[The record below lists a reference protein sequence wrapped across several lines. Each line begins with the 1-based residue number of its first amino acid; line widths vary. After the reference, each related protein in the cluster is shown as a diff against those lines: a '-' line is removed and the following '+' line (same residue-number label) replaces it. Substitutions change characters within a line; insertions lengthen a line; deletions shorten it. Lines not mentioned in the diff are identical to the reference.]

1 MGKVTVSIN
10 QREYILSGDRPAED
24 IKRIAAKVDEEMLK
38 IAEKDPF
45 SSIADIA
52 VLAAL
57 NLSEE
62 IFDTVKKEEEEK
74 AEKLAQETRE
84 REDKIKNY
92 EEKIKE
98 LQNKVSEYE
107 NNYFDLQMENIK
119 LKDELD
125 RLK

>member
-10 QREYILSGDRPAED
+10 QREYILSGSRPPED
-24 IKRIAAKVDEEMLK
+24 IERIAARVDEEMER
-38 IAEKDPF
+38 IAEKAPF
-45 SSIADIA
+45 SSRADVA

-62 IFDTVKKEEEEK
+62 IFDAAKKEEEAK
-74 AEKLAQETRE
+74 AEKIARETQA
-84 REDKIKNY
+84 REDQIRNY
-92 EEKIKE
+92 EDRIKE
-98 LQNKVSEYE
+98 LQDKVSEYE